1 MKRIVYSIL
10 FLFAILLGLNG
21 CAPANRT
28 NVGALEE
35 DGDWIYYVN
44 VDEEALY
51 KVKKDWS
58 EKTKLTDHFAT
69 GYLQIDGDAI
79 YYFGNEGDIFKIQ
92 TDGQNQTKLIDVEE
106 GSMPI
111 FQVADDWVYY
121 SLKSGG
127 FYKAKADG
135 SETLKIAD
143 LKAANGNW
151 TVADD
156 WLYYETDNGL
166 AKIKADGTG
175 AADLA
180 TNVGIYAVDGDWIYY
195 GDRSEKSTLSN
206 IYRMTLDGERQT
218 KLSAGAFV
226 DIADDAL
233 YYMQKDGL
241 YKAGLDGSSAQ
252 KQNDVDMWNIYGVDG
267 DYIYY
272 SQYSGGAYR
281 MKLDGTDVVSIP

>member
-1 MKRIVYSIL
+1 MKRIVYSVL
-10 FLFAILLGLNG
+10 FLVAIALGLNG

-28 NVGALEE
+28 NVGALEL

-44 VDEEALY
+44 LDEEALY

-58 EKTKLTDHFAT
+58 EKTKLTDNFAT
-69 GYLQIDGDAI
+69 GYLQIEDDAI

-92 TDGQNQTKLIDVEE
+92 TDGQNPTKLIDVEE

-127 FYKAKADG
+127 FYKTATDG

-151 TVADD
+151 IVADD

-166 AKIKADGTG
+166 AKLKADGTG
-175 AADLA
+175 ADSLA
-180 TNVGIYAVDGDWIYY
+180 TNIGIYAVDGDWIYY

-218 KLSAGAFV
+218 KISDGAFV
-226 DIADDAL
+226 DIADNSL
-233 YYMQKDGL
+233 YYLQEDGL
-241 YKAGLDGSSAQ
+241 YKAGLDGLSAQ
-252 KQNDVDMWNIYGVDG
+252 KQNEVDMWNIYGVDG

-281 MKLDGTDVVSIP
+281 MKLDGTDVVPIP